1 MPVVVAVEL
10 IGVPFDGWGREGH
23 QARAGEVLRDAGLAK
38 AFAGHAVRVRN
49 DVFDLPA
56 PDSGRAAGSG
66 LLNQPALLAMVEQLH
81 AAVSGSLAAGRFSVV
96 SGADC
101 SVLLGAV
108 PALRDHAGSAGLVF
122 VDGHEDTTPLDVSP
136 DGEAANTELGLL
148 LGATGQTA
156 PDGLRRQLPALA
168 LDQVAV
174 LGARDDVLR
183 RSLGL
188 TSLAERGVHVRRFDQ
203 VAADPAQTA
212 VHAVAHVREA
222 ASQWWLHVDLDVVAQ
237 DLFIAQRV
245 PGDRDEGGGLTWD
258 QLTEVLVAA
267 VAEEGCRGLS
277 LSIYDPEQD
286 LNGQDAHRI
295 VRLAGDVAAH
305 LPR

>member
-1 MPVVVAVEL
+1 MLVVVAVEL

-23 QARAGEVLRDAGLAK
+23 QDRASQVLLEAGLVE
-38 AFAGHAVRVRN
+38 AFDGHAVTVRN
-49 DVFDLPA
+49 DMFDLPA
-56 PDSGRAAGSG
+56 PDSRRAAGSG
-66 LLNQPALLAMVEQLH
+66 LLNQPALMAMVEQLY
-81 AAVSGSLAAGRFSVV
+81 AAVSGNLAAGRFPVV
-96 SGADC
+96 YGADC

-108 PALRDHAGSAGLVF
+108 PALGAHAGRAGLVF
-122 VDGHEDTTPLDVSP
+122 VDGHEDTTPLDVSQ

-156 PDGLRRQLPALA
+156 PDGLRRHLPALA

-174 LGARDDVLR
+174 LGARDDRLR

-188 TSLAERGVHVRRFDQ
+188 TSLAERGVHVRRVDQ
-203 VAADPAQTA
+203 VAAEPAQA
-212 VHAVAHVREA
+212 AEHAVTHVRKA
-222 ASQWWLHVDLDVVAQ
+222 ASHWWLHVDLDVIAQ

-245 PGDRDEGGGLTWD
+245 PGDHDEDGGLTWD

-267 VAEEGCRGLS
+267 VGEEGCRGLS

-286 LNGQDAHRI
+286 PEGQDAHRI
-295 VRLAGDVAAH
+295 VRLAGDVAAA
-305 LPR
+305 LTG